1 MNIYRSRPSAHRPQS
16 VLRPSDLDPN
26 PPNQLSERHQNIRN
40 GCSNPVVFGGHNQAF
55 ASSVDLGQVVAPPP
69 SSDAGQQLFIDQND
83 LASLFPPTSPP
94 LSHPSTTSYLPP
106 SWTST
111 PGEYNVQPIQEGFPP
126 LAPQHGAIGASSSI
140 AGFDHQS
147 LWPTG
152 FSTQE
157 AVDQVPFEHQ
167 TQGTGSD
174 SESADAS
181 YAKVLYWILLN
192 APNHT
197 LPLSDIYDAVHKK
210 SARASDPNNKGWRNS
225 VRHNLSMNEV
235 SVPTSYLLLD
245 CADSIRVL

>member
-1 MNIYRSRPSAHRPQS
+1 MNIYRSRPSLHRPHPA
-16 VLRPSDLDPN
+16 LRPSDLDPN

-40 GCSNPVVFGGHNQAF
+40 GCSNPVVFGGHDRAF
-55 ASSVDLGQVVAPPP
+55 ASDVDLGQLVAPPP
-69 SSDAGQQLFIDQND
+69 SSDVSQQLFVDQDD

-94 LSHPSTTSYLPP
+94 LSYPPTTSHLPP

-111 PGEYNVQPIQEGFPP
+111 PGEYNVQAGQERSP
-126 LAPQHGAIGASSSI
+126 ASTSQHGAIGASPSL
-140 AGFDHQS
+140 AGFDQQS
-147 LWPTG
+147 LWPTSL
-152 FSTQE
+152 STQE

-174 SESADAS
+174 SDSADAS

-235 SVPTSYLLLD
+235 SIPTSYLFD
-245 CADSIRVL
+245 STDSIRVL